1 MAIASERGRQTVE
14 DARRAG
20 DQVQEAQI
28 ERHFLLHKVVPKRRA
43 RMHPGM
49 YWDMTS
55 RSSNDPQRVRAAF
68 RRFQRLNNAM
78 QASGADGFAGR
89 GTL

>member
-1 MAIASERGRQTVE
+1 
-14 DARRAG
+14 
-20 DQVQEAQI
+20 
-28 ERHFLLHKVVPKRRA
+28 
-43 RMHPGM
+43 MH
-49 YWDMTS
+49 WDMTS

-68 RRFQRLNNAM
+68 RRFQQLNNAM